1 MKFSLNR
8 YILLLLM
15 CCASAFA
22 QEDVPVASIDIPAQ
36 NLLKF
41 NRFLINPTFSTVNE
55 DNSYINLYHRNQWVS
70 FDDNYQTY
78 LGSYSGRISDRS
90 GLGLSIYHQKFGTI
104 ANFGAIANYAY
115 GVRLSQNSNLT
126 FGFNLSYYN
135 SGVDKSNINP
145 NQPNDPT
152 IADLEN
158 GSLLTF
164 QPGINLSIGSFDV
177 GLYAEDAFDYN
188 FKTSESLTEFA
199 DKTFSA
205 HLMYTNRFENG
216 VGMLEDARFSALT
229 RARRMGDEDLSFSGS
244 LILDMPKLG
253 WVQGGYDE
261 FYGVAAGVGFNL
273 TKRLSLGYTIEKGI
287 RDQISNF
294 GVTHEINFAYSFQP
308 ILTENRV
315 YEDLLDDEN
324 LLVLEEEPKDS
335 LTGKD
340 AEIARLQNLVDENNM
355 IIDEMMFRQDSIEEA
370 RKNDLNKRFAYIL
383 KFINDNKSNPN
394 QNQVKKQVV
403 DMLKEIDENAYAT
416 AEQKYETDF
425 VHLNGSDNKQTN
437 NNIQSPN
444 KRTRV
449 SPKPVGKPYV
459 GSSKV
464 LTASKATTSTNVD
477 DGAYVIANVYKGET
491 YMRSFMDDL
500 EKQGI
505 ASGSFSHNGLNY
517 VYLERYDDLKEA
529 RRNYISD
536 IKDKYHGDVWVL
548 NIDNDNQEPHSGSN
562 TAYASN
568 SNSKNSAPSKQEV
581 ESRND
586 NQQLI
591 AKVKK
596 EEVLT
601 NYNEKNAIDSHYIQ
615 TGLSQCL
622 NRYVNRIFNS
632 DKNGYS
638 KTDIVIQSS
647 NRSNKQYYIIANVF
661 ADSKNADRYIEEL
674 KKDGYDAEIYTNPK
688 NKYKYVYLRK
698 FDNWS
703 SALKSYKSNV
713 NFKNDIWIMP
723 IKST

>member
-1 MKFSLNR
+1 MKPIIFR
-8 YILLLLM
+8 IILLLLM
-15 CCASAFA
+15 YCTGAFA
-22 QEDVPVASIDIPAQ
+22 QEDIPVASIDIPAQ

-55 DNSYINLYHRNQWVS
+55 DNSYLNLYHRNQWVS

-115 GVRLSQNSNLT
+115 GIRLSEKSNLT

-152 IADLEN
+152 IADLQT

-188 FKTSESLTEFA
+188 FKTSESLTEFE
-199 DKTFSA
+199 DKTFTA

-216 VGMLEDARFSALT
+216 VGMLENARFSALT
-229 RARRMGDEDLSFSGS
+229 RARRMGDEDITFSGS

-253 WVQGGYDE
+253 WIQGGYDD
-261 FYGVAAGVGFNL
+261 FYGVAAGIGFNL

-294 GVTHEINFAYSFQP
+294 GVTHEINFAYSFQA

-315 YEDLLDDEN
+315 YQDLLEDEN
-324 LLVLEEEPKDS
+324 LLVLEENSKDS

-370 RKNDLNKRFAYIL
+370 RKNDINKRFAFIL
-383 KFINDNKSNPN
+383 KYVNDNKSNPN
-394 QNQVKKQVV
+394 QNQVKKDVV
-403 DMLKEIDENAYAT
+403 NMLKEIDEKAYAQ
-416 AEQKYETDF
+416 AEQKYQTDF
-425 VHLNGSDNKQTN
+425 VHLDGSDKQDANNK
-437 NNIQSPN
+437 IQSQN

-464 LTASKATTSTNVD
+464 LTTSTTTTSTNVD
-477 DGAYVIANVYKGET
+477 DGAYVIANVFKDDAN
-491 YMRSFMDDL
+491 MQSFMEEL
-500 EKQGI
+500 STNGVE
-505 ASGSFSHNGLNY
+505 SGSFLHNGLNY
-517 VYLERYDDLKEA
+517 VYLE
-529 RRNYISD
+529 
-536 IKDKYHGDVWVL
+536 
-548 NIDNDNQEPHSGSN
+548 
-562 TAYASN
+562 
-568 SNSKNSAPSKQEV
+568 
-581 ESRND
+581 
-586 NQQLI
+586 
-591 AKVKK
+591 
-596 EEVLT
+596 
-601 NYNEKNAIDSHYIQ
+601 
-615 TGLSQCL
+615 
-622 NRYVNRIFNS
+622 
-632 DKNGYS
+632 
-638 KTDIVIQSS
+638 
-647 NRSNKQYYIIANVF
+647 
-661 ADSKNADRYIEEL
+661 
-674 KKDGYDAEIYTNPK
+674 
-688 NKYKYVYLRK
+688 
-698 FDNWS
+698 
-703 SALKSYKSNV
+703 
-713 NFKNDIWIMP
+713 
-723 IKST
+723 

>member
-1 MKFSLNR
+1 MKPSLTT

-15 CCASAFA
+15 CCTGAFA

-70 FDDNYQTY
+70 FDDNFQTY

-115 GVRLSQNSNLT
+115 GIRLSQHSNLT

-145 NQPNDPT
+145 SQPNDPT

-164 QPGINLSIGSFDV
+164 QPGINLSIGSFDI

-188 FKTSESLTEFA
+188 FKTGESLTEFK

-205 HLMYTNRFENG
+205 HLMYTNRFDNG
-216 VGMLEDARFSALT
+216 VGMLENARFSALT

-253 WVQGGYDE
+253 WIQGGYDD

-315 YEDLLDDEN
+315 FEDLLEDEN
-324 LLVLEEEPKDS
+324 LLVLEEESKDS

-370 RKNDLNKRFAYIL
+370 RKNDINKRFAYIL

-403 DMLKEIDENAYAT
+403 DMLKEIDENAYA
-416 AEQKYETDF
+416 AAQKKYETDF
-425 VHLNGSDNKQTN
+425 VHLNGSDKKQTSTD
-437 NNIQSPN
+437 IQSPN

-449 SPKPVGKPYV
+449 SPKPVGTPYV

-464 LTASKATTSTNVD
+464 LTASTATTSTNVD

-491 YMRSFMDDL
+491 YMRSFMDEL
-500 EKQGI
+500 QRQGI

-517 VYLERYDDLKEA
+517 VYLERYNNLSEA
-529 RRNYISD
+529 RKNYLSD
-536 IKDKYHGDVWVL
+536 VKEKYQGDVWL
-548 NIDNDNQEPHSGSN
+548 LHIEHDSGVDQTKLN
-562 TAYASN
+562 TAYANADTGN
-568 SNSKNSAPSKQEV
+568 STSVKQEV
-581 ESRND
+581 EITYDDPFTAKADKEQAFND
-586 NQQLI
+586 YSGQVGYDAASMQN
-591 AKVKK
+591 
-596 EEVLT
+596 
-601 NYNEKNAIDSHYIQ
+601 
-615 TGLSQCL
+615 GLSQCL
-622 NRYVNRIFNS
+622 DRYVSRIFNS
-632 DKNGYS
+632 DKRGYS
-638 KTDIVIQSS
+638 NIEVVNHSKANSS
-647 NRSNKQYYIIANVF
+647 KQYYIIANVF
-661 ADSKNADRYIEEL
+661 ADGKNADRYINEL
-674 KKDGYDAEIYTNPK
+674 KEDGYHAQIYTNPK
-688 NKYKYVYLRK
+688 NNYKYVYLRK

>member
-1 MKFSLNR
+1 MKPSLTT

-15 CCASAFA
+15 CCTGAFA

-70 FDDNYQTY
+70 FDDNFQTY

-115 GVRLSQNSNLT
+115 GIRLSQHSNLT

-145 NQPNDPT
+145 SQPNDPT

-164 QPGINLSIGSFDV
+164 QPGINLSIGSFDI

-188 FKTSESLTEFA
+188 FKTSESLTEFK

-205 HLMYTNRFENG
+205 HLMYTNRFDNG
-216 VGMLEDARFSALT
+216 VGMLENARFSALT

-253 WVQGGYDE
+253 WIQGGYDD

-315 YEDLLDDEN
+315 YEDLLEDEN
-324 LLVLEEEPKDS
+324 LLVLEEESKDS

-370 RKNDLNKRFAYIL
+370 RKNDINKRFAYIL

-403 DMLKEIDENAYAT
+403 DMLKEIDENAYVA
-416 AEQKYETDF
+416 AQKKYETDF
-425 VHLNGSDNKQTN
+425 VHLNGSDKKQTSTD
-437 NNIQSPN
+437 IQSPN

-464 LTASKATTSTNVD
+464 LTASTATTSTNVD

-491 YMRSFMDDL
+491 YMRSFMDEL
-500 EKQGI
+500 QKQGI

-517 VYLERYDDLKEA
+517 VYLERYNNLSEA
-529 RRNYISD
+529 RKNYLSD
-536 IKDKYHGDVWVL
+536 VKQKYQGDVWLLHIENDRGVDQTKL
-548 NIDNDNQEPHSGSN
+548 N
-562 TAYASN
+562 TVYANADTGN
-568 SNSKNSAPSKQEV
+568 STSAEQEV
-581 ESRND
+581 EITYDDPFTAKADKEQAFND
-586 NQQLI
+586 YSGQVGYDAASMQN
-591 AKVKK
+591 
-596 EEVLT
+596 
-601 NYNEKNAIDSHYIQ
+601 
-615 TGLSQCL
+615 GLSQCL
-622 NRYVNRIFNS
+622 DRYVSRIFNS
-632 DKNGYS
+632 DKRGYS
-638 KTDIVIQSS
+638 NTEVVNQSDTPS
-647 NRSNKQYYIIANVF
+647 GKQYYIIANVF
-661 ADSKNADRYIEEL
+661 ADGKNADRYINEL
-674 KKDGYDAEIYTNPK
+674 KKDGYDAEIYINPK

-698 FDNWS
+698 FDNWN

>member
-1 MKFSLNR
+1 M
-8 YILLLLM
+8 Y
-15 CCASAFA
+15 CTGAFA

-55 DNSYINLYHRNQWVS
+55 DNSYLNLYHRNQWVS

-90 GLGLSIYHQKFGTI
+90 GIGLSVYHQKFGTI
-104 ANFGAIANYAY
+104 SNFGAIANYAY
-115 GVRLSQNSNLT
+115 GIRLSENSNLT

-145 NQPNDPT
+145 SQPNDPT

-188 FKTSESLTEFA
+188 FKTSESLTEFE
-199 DKTFSA
+199 DKTFTA

-216 VGMLEDARFSALT
+216 AGLLENARFSALT
-229 RARRMGDEDLSFSGS
+229 RARRMGDQDINFSGS

-253 WVQGGYDE
+253 WIQGGYDV
-261 FYGVAAGVGFNL
+261 FYGIAAGVGFNL

-294 GVTHEINFAYSFQP
+294 GVTHEINFAYSFQA
-308 ILTENRV
+308 ILSENRV
-315 YEDLLDDEN
+315 YEDLLEDEN
-324 LLVLEEEPKDS
+324 LLVLEEEEKDS

-370 RKNDLNKRFAYIL
+370 RKIDTNKRFAYIL
-383 KFINDNKSNPN
+383 KYINDNKSNPN
-394 QNQVKKQVV
+394 QNQVKKDVV
-403 DMLKEIDENAYAT
+403 NMLKEIDEKAYAE
-416 AEQKYETDF
+416 AEKKYQTDF
-425 VHLNGSDNKQTN
+425 VHLNGSDKKKTN
-437 NNIQSPN
+437 DNIQSQN

-464 LTASKATTSTNVD
+464 LTASTTTTSTNVD

-491 YMRSFMDDL
+491 YMRSFMDEL
-500 EKQGI
+500 ERQDI
-505 ASGSFSHNGLNY
+505 ESASFSHNGLNY
-517 VYLERYDDLKEA
+517 VYLERYNSLGEARKNYKDDLKDRYQGE
-529 RRNYISD
+529 
-536 IKDKYHGDVWVL
+536 VWVL
-548 NIDNDNQEPHSGSN
+548 NIDNDKESQGSS
-562 TAYASN
+562 TSSYASN
-568 SNSKNSAPSKQEV
+568 ASHSSKPRTNNLSSSNNQRGSSANYKNSTSNQNQPSSEEEEDFAYV
-581 ESRND
+581 N
-586 NQQLI
+586 
-591 AKVKK
+591 K
-596 EEVLT
+596 EDGFDTSYLQ
-601 NYNEKNAIDSHYIQ
+601 N
-615 TGLSQCL
+615 GLSYCL

-632 DKNGYS
+632 DKHGYS
-638 KTDIVIQSS
+638 DTEIVNQYNASPK
-647 NRSNKQYYIIANVF
+647 KQYYIIANVF
-661 ADSKNADRYIEEL
+661 ADDKNADRYIKEL
-674 KKDGYDAEIYTNPK
+674 KKDGFNAEIYTNPK

-703 SALKSYKSNV
+703 SALKSYKSTV

>member
-1 MKFSLNR
+1 MKPSLTT

-15 CCASAFA
+15 CCTGAFA

-70 FDDNYQTY
+70 FDDNFQTY

-115 GVRLSQNSNLT
+115 GIRLSQHSNLT
-126 FGFNLSYYN
+126 FGFNLSYYS

-188 FKTSESLTEFA
+188 FKTSESLTEFK

-205 HLMYTNRFENG
+205 HLMYTNRFDNG
-216 VGMLEDARFSALT
+216 VGMLENARFSALT

-253 WVQGGYDE
+253 WIQGGYDE

-403 DMLKEIDENAYAT
+403 DMLKEIDENAYAA

-425 VHLNGSDNKQTN
+425 VHLNGPDNKQTN

-449 SPKPVGKPYV
+449 SPKPVGTPYV

-464 LTASKATTSTNVD
+464 LTASTATTSTNVD

-491 YMRSFMDDL
+491 YMRSFMNEL
-500 EKQGI
+500 QKQGI

-517 VYLERYDDLKEA
+517 VYLERYNNLSEA
-529 RRNYISD
+529 RKNYLFD
-536 IKDKYHGDVWVL
+536 VKEKYQGDVWVL
-548 NIDNDNQEPHSGSN
+548 HIDND
-562 TAYASN
+562 
-568 SNSKNSAPSKQEV
+568 
-581 ESRND
+581 
-586 NQQLI
+586 
-591 AKVKK
+591 K
-596 EEVLT
+596 E
-601 NYNEKNAIDSHYIQ
+601 
-615 TGLSQCL
+615 
-622 NRYVNRIFNS
+622 
-632 DKNGYS
+632 
-638 KTDIVIQSS
+638 
-647 NRSNKQYYIIANVF
+647 
-661 ADSKNADRYIEEL
+661 
-674 KKDGYDAEIYTNPK
+674 
-688 NKYKYVYLRK
+688 
-698 FDNWS
+698 
-703 SALKSYKSNV
+703 
-713 NFKNDIWIMP
+713 
-723 IKST
+723 

>member
-1 MKFSLNR
+1 MLF
-8 YILLLLM
+8 M
-15 CCASAFA
+15 CCTGAFA

-55 DNSYINLYHRNQWVS
+55 DNSYLNLYHRNQWVS

-78 LGSYSGRISDRS
+78 LGSYSGRIGDRS

-104 ANFGAIANYAY
+104 SNFGAIANYAY
-115 GVRLSQNSNLT
+115 GIRLSKNSNLT

-188 FKTSESLTEFA
+188 FKTSESLTEFE
-199 DKTFSA
+199 DKTFTA
-205 HLMYTNRFENG
+205 HLMYTNRFKNG
-216 VGMLEDARFSALT
+216 VGMLENARFSALT
-229 RARRMGDEDLSFSGS
+229 RARRMADQDLNFSGS

-253 WVQGGYDE
+253 WIQGGYDD
-261 FYGVAAGVGFNL
+261 FYGIAAGVGFNL

-294 GVTHEINFAYSFQP
+294 GVTHEINFAYSFQA
-308 ILTENRV
+308 ILSENRV
-315 YEDLLDDEN
+315 YEDLLEDEN

-335 LTGKD
+335 LIGKD

-370 RKNDLNKRFAYIL
+370 RKNDINKRFAFIL
-383 KFINDNKSNPN
+383 KYVNDNKSNPN
-394 QNQVKKQVV
+394 QNQVKKDVV
-403 DMLKEIDENAYAT
+403 NMLKEIDEKAYAQ
-416 AEQKYETDF
+416 AEQKYQTDF
-425 VHLNGSDNKQTN
+425 VHLDGSDKQDANNK
-437 NNIQSPN
+437 IQSQN

-464 LTASKATTSTNVD
+464 LTTSTTTTSTNVD
-477 DGAYVIANVYKGET
+477 DGAYVIANVFKDDAN
-491 YMRSFMDDL
+491 MQSFMEEL
-500 EKQGI
+500 STNGVE
-505 ASGSFSHNGLNY
+505 SGSFLHNGLNY
-517 VYLERYDDLKEA
+517 VYLERYNSVGEA
-529 RRNYISD
+529 RSD
-536 IKDKYHGDVWVL
+536 YKNDLNKRYQGEVWVL
-548 NIDNDNQEPHSGSN
+548 NIDNDTEVIQQN
-562 TAYASN
+562 TTSAYASN
-568 SNSKNSAPSKQEV
+568 ANSEHRSNNSEEDDINLANVNAKQ
-581 ESRND
+581 
-586 NQQLI
+586 NQQSPSSSQ
-591 AKVKK
+591 KK
-596 EEVLT
+596 EAFT
-601 NYNEKNAIDSHYIQ
+601 YYNKEDAFETSYLQN
-615 TGLSQCL
+615 GLSQCL
-622 NRYVNRIFNS
+622 DRYVSRIFNS
-632 DKNGYS
+632 GKYGYGD
-638 KTDIVIQSS
+638 TEMVNQSS
-647 NRSNKQYYIIANVF
+647 TSSKKHYYIIANVF
-661 ADSKNADRYIEEL
+661 ADNENADRYIQKL
-674 KKDGYDAEIYTNPK
+674 KQNGFDAEIYTNPK
-688 NKYKYVYLRK
+688 NRYKYVYLRK

>member
-1 MKFSLNR
+1 M
-8 YILLLLM
+8 Y
-15 CCASAFA
+15 CTGAFA
-22 QEDVPVASIDIPAQ
+22 QEDVPVASIDIPSQ

-55 DNSYINLYHRNQWVS
+55 DNSYLNLYHRNQWVS

-78 LGSYSGRISDRS
+78 LGSYSGRIGDRT

-115 GVRLSQNSNLT
+115 GIRLSEKSNLT

-152 IADLEN
+152 IADLQN

-188 FKTSESLTEFA
+188 FKTSETLTEFG
-199 DKTFSA
+199 DKTFTA

-216 VGMLEDARFSALT
+216 VGMLENARFSALT
-229 RARRMGDEDLSFSGS
+229 RARRMGDEDIAFSGS

-253 WVQGGYDE
+253 WIQGGYDD

-294 GVTHEINFAYSFQP
+294 GVTHEINFAYSFQA

-315 YEDLLDDEN
+315 YQDLLDDEN

-370 RKNDLNKRFAYIL
+370 RKNDMNKRFAFIL
-383 KFINDNKSNPN
+383 KYINDNKTNPN
-394 QNQVKKQVV
+394 QNQVKKDVV
-403 DMLKEIDENAYAT
+403 NMLKDIDEKAYAA
-416 AEQKYETDF
+416 AEQKHQTDF
-425 VHLNGSDNKQTN
+425 VHLNGSGKTHTN
-437 NNIQSPN
+437 DNIQSQN

-449 SPKPVGKPYV
+449 SPKPVGKPRV

-464 LTASKATTSTNVD
+464 LTASTATTLTNVD
-477 DGAYVIANVYKGET
+477 DGAYVIANVFKDDNNT
-491 YMRSFMDDL
+491 RSFINELSD
-500 EKQGI
+500 KGI
-505 ASGSFSHNGLNY
+505 NVGSFSHNGLNY
-517 VYLERYDDLKEA
+517 VYIERYNTVGEA
-529 RRNYISD
+529 RRNYKTD
-536 IKDKYHGDVWVL
+536 LKDRYQGDMWVL
-548 NIDNDNQEPHSGSN
+548 HIDNDKDAYQGSS
-562 TAYASN
+562 TSAYASN
-568 SNSKNSAPSKQEV
+568 SNGENNADYSEVDSGSQNKQ
-581 ESRND
+581 RLAND
-586 NQQLI
+586 KDETF
-591 AKVKK
+591 AS
-596 EEVLT
+596 
-601 NYNEKNAIDSHYIQ
+601 YNKQDAFDTSYLQN
-615 TGLSQCL
+615 GLSQCL
-622 NRYVNRIFNS
+622 DRYVNRIFNS
-632 DKNGYS
+632 DKRGYS
-638 KTDIVIQSS
+638 NTEIANQLNTNSG
-647 NRSNKQYYIIANVF
+647 KQYYIIANVF
-661 ADSKNADRYIEEL
+661 ANYKNADRYIAEL

>member
-1 MKFSLNR
+1 MKPSLTT

-15 CCASAFA
+15 CCTGAFA

-70 FDDNYQTY
+70 FDDNFQTY

-115 GVRLSQNSNLT
+115 GIRLSQHSNLT

-145 NQPNDPT
+145 SQPNDPT

-164 QPGINLSIGSFDV
+164 QPGINLSIGSFDI

-188 FKTSESLTEFA
+188 FKTGESLTEFK

-205 HLMYTNRFENG
+205 HLMYTNRFDNG
-216 VGMLEDARFSALT
+216 VGMLENARFSALT

-253 WVQGGYDE
+253 WIQGGYDD

-315 YEDLLDDEN
+315 YEDLLEDEN
-324 LLVLEEEPKDS
+324 LLVLEEESKDS

-370 RKNDLNKRFAYIL
+370 RKNDINKRFAYIL

-403 DMLKEIDENAYAT
+403 DMLKEIDENAYA
-416 AEQKYETDF
+416 AAQKKYETDF
-425 VHLNGSDNKQTN
+425 IHLNGSDKKQTSTD
-437 NNIQSPN
+437 IQSPN

-449 SPKPVGKPYV
+449 SPKPVGTPYV

-464 LTASKATTSTNVD
+464 LTASTATTSTNVD

-491 YMRSFMDDL
+491 YMRSFMDEL
-500 EKQGI
+500 QRQGI

-517 VYLERYDDLKEA
+517 VYLERYNNLSEA
-529 RRNYISD
+529 RKNYLSD
-536 IKDKYHGDVWVL
+536 VKEKYQGDVWL
-548 NIDNDNQEPHSGSN
+548 LHIEHDSGVDQTKLN
-562 TAYASN
+562 TAYANADTGN
-568 SNSKNSAPSKQEV
+568 STSVKQEV
-581 ESRND
+581 EITYDDPFTAKADKEQAFND
-586 NQQLI
+586 YSGQVGYDAASMQN
-591 AKVKK
+591 
-596 EEVLT
+596 
-601 NYNEKNAIDSHYIQ
+601 
-615 TGLSQCL
+615 GLSQCL
-622 NRYVNRIFNS
+622 DRYVSRIFNS
-632 DKNGYS
+632 DKRGYS
-638 KTDIVIQSS
+638 NIEVVNHSKANSS
-647 NRSNKQYYIIANVF
+647 KQYYIIANVF
-661 ADSKNADRYIEEL
+661 ADGKNADRYINEL
-674 KKDGYDAEIYTNPK
+674 KEDGYHAQIYTNPK
-688 NKYKYVYLRK
+688 NNYKYVYLRK

>member
-1 MKFSLNR
+1 MKPSLTT

-15 CCASAFA
+15 CCTGAFA

-70 FDDNYQTY
+70 FDDNFQTY

-115 GVRLSQNSNLT
+115 GIRLSQHSNLT

-145 NQPNDPT
+145 SQPNDPT

-164 QPGINLSIGSFDV
+164 QPGINLSIGSFDI

-188 FKTSESLTEFA
+188 FKTSESLTEFK

-205 HLMYTNRFENG
+205 HLMYTNRFDNG
-216 VGMLEDARFSALT
+216 VGMLENARFSALT

-253 WVQGGYDE
+253 WIQGGYDD

-315 YEDLLDDEN
+315 FEDLLEDEN
-324 LLVLEEEPKDS
+324 LLVLEEESKDP

-370 RKNDLNKRFAYIL
+370 RKNDINKRFAYIL

-403 DMLKEIDENAYAT
+403 DMLKEIDENAYA
-416 AEQKYETDF
+416 AAQKKYETDF
-425 VHLNGSDNKQTN
+425 VHLNGSDKKQTSTD
-437 NNIQSPN
+437 IQSPN

-464 LTASKATTSTNVD
+464 LTASTATTSTNVD

-491 YMRSFMDDL
+491 YMRSFMDEL
-500 EKQGI
+500 QKQGI

-517 VYLERYDDLKEA
+517 VYLERYNNLSEA
-529 RRNYISD
+529 RKYYLSD
-536 IKDKYHGDVWVL
+536 VKEKYQGDVWLLHIEHDSGVDHTKL
-548 NIDNDNQEPHSGSN
+548 N
-562 TAYASN
+562 TVYAN
-568 SNSKNSAPSKQEV
+568 ADTGNSASVKQEV
-581 ESRND
+581 EITYD
-586 NQQLI
+586 DPFT
-591 AKVKK
+591 AKADK
-596 EEVLT
+596 EQAFKDYSGQVDYDAASMQ
-601 NYNEKNAIDSHYIQ
+601 N
-615 TGLSQCL
+615 GLSQCL
-622 NRYVNRIFNS
+622 DRYVSRIFNS
-632 DKNGYS
+632 DKRGYS
-638 KTDIVIQSS
+638 NTEVVNQSDTPS
-647 NRSNKQYYIIANVF
+647 GKQYYIIANVF
-661 ADSKNADRYIEEL
+661 ADGKNANRYINEL
-674 KKDGYDAEIYTNPK
+674 KKDGYDAEIYINPK

-698 FDNWS
+698 FDNWN

>member
-1 MKFSLNR
+1 MKPSLTT
-8 YILLLLM
+8 YILLLLI
-15 CCASAFA
+15 CCTGAFA

-70 FDDNYQTY
+70 FDDNFQTY

-115 GVRLSQNSNLT
+115 GIRLSQHSNLT

-145 NQPNDPT
+145 SQPNDPT

-164 QPGINLSIGSFDV
+164 QPGINLSIGSFDI

-188 FKTSESLTEFA
+188 FKTSESLTEFK

-205 HLMYTNRFENG
+205 HLMYTNRFDNG
-216 VGMLEDARFSALT
+216 VGMLENARFSALT

-253 WVQGGYDE
+253 WIQGGYDD

-315 YEDLLDDEN
+315 YEDLLEDEN
-324 LLVLEEEPKDS
+324 LLVLEEESKDS

-370 RKNDLNKRFAYIL
+370 RKNDINKRFAYIL

-403 DMLKEIDENAYAT
+403 DMLKEIDENAYVA
-416 AEQKYETDF
+416 AQKKYETDF
-425 VHLNGSDNKQTN
+425 VHLNGSDKKQTSTD
-437 NNIQSPN
+437 IQSPN

-449 SPKPVGKPYV
+449 SPKPVGTPYV

-464 LTASKATTSTNVD
+464 LTASTATTSTNVD

-491 YMRSFMDDL
+491 YMRSFMDEL
-500 EKQGI
+500 QKQGI

-517 VYLERYDDLKEA
+517 VYLERYNNLSEA
-529 RRNYISD
+529 RKNYLSD
-536 IKDKYHGDVWVL
+536 VKEKYQGDVWL
-548 NIDNDNQEPHSGSN
+548 LHIEHDSGVDQTKLN
-562 TAYASN
+562 TAYANADIGN
-568 SNSKNSAPSKQEV
+568 STSVKQEV
-581 ESRND
+581 EITYDDPFTEKADKEQAFNDYSRQVGYDAASMQN
-586 NQQLI
+586 
-591 AKVKK
+591 
-596 EEVLT
+596 
-601 NYNEKNAIDSHYIQ
+601 
-615 TGLSQCL
+615 GLSQCL
-622 NRYVNRIFNS
+622 DRYVSRIFNS
-632 DKNGYS
+632 DKRGYS
-638 KTDIVIQSS
+638 NTEVVNQSDTPS
-647 NRSNKQYYIIANVF
+647 GKQYYIIANVF
-661 ADSKNADRYIEEL
+661 ADGKNADRYINEL